1 MFFNVIIYV
10 LLKEA
15 VSRSLSL
22 RTPWNLIINLK
33 QFNKSLVII
42 WKKMCKFS
50 IFKMLRNKNLKKNEI
65 DQALLLK
72 RWSATL
78 QRKFRQKSTK
88 TIIKYNPGAY
98 TVHYRTV
105 QMDQVG
111 RKGSHHVWDAE
122 ISKATKT
129 RLVIFPTMA
138 RGGGRRSES
147 LMCTYNSHVQ
157 EMGQTPGWRRT
168 ADIKRHVYF
177 KYICF

>member
-1 MFFNVIIYV
+1 MITLFVLFFNVYV

-88 TIIKYNPGAY
+88 TIIKWQHFAFFAEILYNPGAY
-98 TVHYRTV
+98 TVEQYK
-105 QMDQVG
+105 QV
-111 RKGSHHVWDAE
+111 E
-122 ISKATKT
+122 
-129 RLVIFPTMA
+129 
-138 RGGGRRSES
+138 
-147 LMCTYNSHVQ
+147 
-157 EMGQTPGWRRT
+157 RRT
-168 ADIKRHVYF
+168 NGNYF
-177 KYICF
+177 LFKKFIIFKFMYFLQR